1 MAKKTP
7 KVIKSGNN
15 RENTKNPTPAAEKA
29 EPKAKRTKTQAKAD
43 RQLKVQIDAEAR
55 DLMYDDPSL
64 SMEEARSEIIAR
76 RYKLDDPKTGD
87 PDDTYEAREAAVDP
101 ANIVSA
107 DTNEARIADTTEFSD
122 LENTGE
128 NAQTEA
134 FDPTAIRG
142 YTLEEDGS
150 VGKEDSRSYAHLPP
164 EERVAKLAEQRL
176 AAGAEG
182 GLDPQTTLPADLR
195 STTPRPGRTPRRSL
209 FSRRGQVAKSYV
221 DTLDISEEAAQGK
234 LDSNRRSAAFSV
246 GGTPL
251 EEGEIG
257 PRLTSP
263 IYNDTD
269 PRRSATT
276 RTPEE
281 TVMDRQPGTPGRS
294 VGGNL
299 ILGRR
304 FRGRKGYNQT
314 PDVVAVN
321 EDNATRA
328 LIGNV
333 DLAIQNAM
341 RTVGA
346 RPAGPRS
353 SGADLTVEE
362 ARTSPELRGV
372 LQQGSMGGVLSTQQD
387 EDVTQMVGSFTKRD
401 NSARTSGTM
410 PAEEADAAS
419 RETTRVVPKLDA
431 NGNEMKDPRNADV
444 TLTELANPRVAPR
457 PAAFPEEGLALPSIF
472 GGGQF
477 RMTPQFLQARNDEEA
492 RMRARATSG
501 RVKDAD
507 FAASPVGQEA
517 TARAENKE
525 PLPHT
530 MVPNPAFTPV
540 DEQGMPYEEGPE
552 ADAER
557 IGMAE
562 EMARGRRTTGRSFR
576 VRKTGRT
583 GESRN
588 RDFVSTRT
596 PGQDEYYPTKPEYKQ
611 VIRVA
616 PGSATRQYAKDEN
629 GKTILDERGKPIPLR
644 DAEGKPIVSAQETKT
659 VNEPTGRRVADYGS
673 GTAVGPDIVKEATA
687 ALRESNGGM
696 TEDEALE
703 GATLFTAAEDETQKS
718 LESEMVHQGQTAGI
732 SDHGDVSRTTSS
744 GKNPLPKDI
753 TERKVLIPSP
763 TGGSTQVN
771 IIDPER
777 KINKKVLDPT
787 TGKMVN
793 QEVSQLIEHV
803 TAGITDPEHKAR
815 IAAGFTTTTNDPQY
829 SPPKEDEF
837 GVEIDNETEEEANPL
852 DTGVDKADAKMYKPT
867 FRTHPLTGSPK
878 PEFQDTGSPRKDKV
892 QHEAALAEWS
902 KYNIGT
908 IDRSPEAL
916 QKGRDAQ
923 EASRIAERD
932 QKLADSGNSPEALQ
946 RSKDAKAADIA
957 AGIAASTPEAIAANA
972 EAAKADAAKRKE
984 QNDATARRQREN
996 PPLEASAP
1004 PGTPSREEL
1013 AVAERS
1019 NRPVEEVMASPAAI
1033 AAARETKPEATGD
1046 VEQSYGRGSKI
1057 RTAVYPQTVAS
1068 GAPHPSAGQIVRT
1081 RSGEIVQHD
1090 DTTHTP
1096 RFDDNGSF
1104 THLESKLPA
1113 YEQKIEPI
1121 TLSRVSPE
1129 DRFRIETANKLL
1141 AKEGKPAVVAT
1152 SANRGVPEP
1161 GVEDHGTTFGA
1172 IPGIVPPS
1180 PTVTRTLSTTHVDL
1194 PGNENS
1200 PGMNVSQ
1207 RIVRGADGEID
1218 RNLSG
1223 MAPSMDVPV
1232 ANPRWHLG
1240 SQVRVGQPAV
1250 TTSGVSAP
1258 DRPIATQR
1266 QEAYSRLRRRPGQPM
1281 EGQPMPRRAQEGIIV
1296 QPTGYIHPALTR
1308 DAVARGANSGRTESR
1323 PAFLAENDRK
1333 VAEGTF
1339 VTPDATA
1346 QPINANSR
1354 RVAERRF
1361 GAAMTDT
1368 ADEAQTR
1375 INSAMGGG
1383 QFNK

>member
-15 RENTKNPTPAAEKA
+15 RENTKNPTPAAEKS

-43 RQLKVQIDAEAR
+43 RQLKIQIDAEAR
-55 DLMYDDPSL
+55 DLIYDDPSL

-76 RYKLDDPKTGD
+76 RYKLDEKVANE
-87 PDDTYEAREAAVDP
+87 DDTAEAREVAVDP
-101 ANIVSA
+101 TDITSA
-107 DTNEARIADTTEFSD
+107 DTGEARIADTTEFSD

-128 NAQTEA
+128 NVQTET
-134 FDPTAIRG
+134 FDPTTIRG
-142 YTLEEDGS
+142 YTPEEGAPLGGPD
-150 VGKEDSRSYAHLPP
+150 KETYAYLSP
-164 EERVAKLAEQRL
+164 EERVAKLADQRL

-182 GLDPQTTLPADLR
+182 GLDDQTTLPADLR
-195 STTPRPGRTPRRSL
+195 STTPRPGRTPRRSI
-209 FSRRGQVAKSYV
+209 FSRRGQVAQSYV
-221 DTLDISEEAAQGK
+221 DTLDVSDEAAQGK
-234 LDSNRRSAAFSV
+234 MDSNRRGAAFAV

-251 EEGEIG
+251 AEGELG

-281 TVMDRQPGTPGRS
+281 IVMDRKPGTPGRS
-294 VGGNL
+294 LGGGL

-314 PDVVAVN
+314 PGVVEVN

-341 RTVGA
+341 SSVGA

-353 SGADLTVEE
+353 SGADLTVEQ
-362 ARTSPELRGV
+362 ARTSPELRGA
-372 LQQGSMGGVLSTQQD
+372 LQQGSMQGVLSTQTGD
-387 EDVTQMVGSFTKRD
+387 DVTQMVGSFTTRD
-401 NSARTSGTM
+401 SSARTSGTM

-419 RETTRVVPKLDA
+419 RETTRVVPKIDA
-431 NGNEMKDPRNADV
+431 SGNEMKDPRNADV

-457 PAAFPEEGLALPSIF
+457 PAAFPEEGFAIPSIF
-472 GGGQF
+472 GSQQF
-477 RMTPQFLQARNDEEA
+477 RMTAEYLQARNDAETA
-492 RMRARATSG
+492 ARARATSG

-517 TARAENKE
+517 AARAEANE

-562 EMARGRRTTGRSFR
+562 AMARGRRSTGRSFR

-596 PGQDEYYPTKPEYKQ
+596 PGQDEYYPTKPEYKK

-629 GKTILDERGKPIPLR
+629 GKTILDERGKPVPLR
-644 DAEGKPIVSAQETKT
+644 DAEGKPVVSAQETKT
-659 VNEPTGRRVADYGS
+659 VDEPTGRRVADYGPE
-673 GTAVGPDIVKEATA
+673 TAVGPDIVREATA

-696 TEDEALE
+696 TEEQALE
-703 GATLFTAAEDETQKS
+703 GATLFTAAEDEAQKS
-718 LESEMVHQGQTAGI
+718 RESEMVHQGQTAGI
-732 SDHGDVSRTTSS
+732 SDHGEVSTTTGS
-744 GKNPLPKDI
+744 GKNPLPKDV
-753 TERKVLIPSP
+753 TARKALIPA
-763 TGGSTQVN
+763 TVGGTVQAD
-771 IIDPER
+771 IIDPE
-777 KINKKVLDPT
+777 KKVTKKVLDPT

-793 QEVSQLIEHV
+793 QEVSQLVEHV
-803 TAGITDPEHKAR
+803 TAGVADPEKKAR
-815 IAAGFTTTTNDPQY
+815 IAEGLLVKTTDTQFTA
-829 SPPKEDEF
+829 PKEDEF
-837 GVEIDNETEEEANPL
+837 GVEIEEEAETNPL
-852 DTGVDKADAKMYKPT
+852 DTGVDKTPARGYSPT
-867 FRTHPLTGSPK
+867 MRPHPLTGTPA
-878 PEFQDTGSPRKDKV
+878 PEFKDTGRPRRDKV

-902 KYNIGT
+902 KYNT
-908 IDRSPEAL
+908 VDKSPEAIQQARDL
-916 QKGRDAQ
+916 QQ
-923 EASRIAERD
+923 ASRIAERD
-932 QKLADSGNSPEALQ
+932 QRLAASGNSPEALQ
-946 RSKDAKAADIA
+946 RSNDAKAADIA

-984 QNDATARRQREN
+984 QSDATARRQREN

-1004 PGTPSREEL
+1004 PGTPSKEEL
-1013 AVAERS
+1013 AVAEKSGRS
-1019 NRPVEEVMASPAAI
+1019 VEEVMAAPAAI
-1033 AAARETKPEATGD
+1033 AAKTAAEAKERKANDPYDEANTPTLAIG
-1046 VEQSYGRGSKI
+1046 GGSRI
-1057 RTAVYPQTVAS
+1057 RNAVYPQTLPS
-1068 GAPHPSAGQIVRT
+1068 GAAHPSAGQIVRT
-1081 RSGEIVQHD
+1081 RNGAVVEHD
-1090 DTTHTP
+1090 VATHTP
-1096 RFDDNGSF
+1096 RFDENGNFS
-1104 THLESKLPA
+1104 HLESTLPA
-1113 YEQKIEPI
+1113 YEQKVEPI

-1141 AKEGKPAVVAT
+1141 AKEGKPAIVAT
-1152 SANRGVPEP
+1152 SANRGVLEP

-1180 PTVTRTLSTTHVDL
+1180 PTVTRPVSTSV
-1194 PGNENS
+1194 PGA
-1200 PGMNVSQ
+1200 GVSQ
-1207 RIVRGADGEID
+1207 RIVRDASGEID
-1218 RNLSG
+1218 RAASSG
-1223 MAPSMDVPV
+1223 TVTSMDVTV

-1250 TTSGVSAP
+1250 TTRGVSSPNAP
-1258 DRPIATQR
+1258 ITNQR
-1266 QEAYSRLRRRPGQPM
+1266 QEALAQLRRRPGQPL

-1296 QPTGYIHPALTR
+1296 QPSGYIHPALTR
-1308 DAVARGANSGRTESR
+1308 DAVARGANSGTTESR
-1323 PAFLAENDRK
+1323 PAFLVENP
-1333 VAEGTF
+1333 ATQGPGTY
-1339 VTPDATA
+1339 VSPDATA

-1361 GAAMTDT
+1361 GPAMDRT
-1368 ADEAQTR
+1368 AEEEQAR
-1375 INSAMGGG
+1375 ITSAMGGG

>member
-15 RENTKNPTPAAEKA
+15 RENTKNPTPAAERA

-43 RQLKVQIDAEAR
+43 SQLKVRIDAEAR

-76 RYKLDDPKTGD
+76 RYKLDEKVANE
-87 PDDTYEAREAAVDP
+87 DDTAEAREVAVDP
-101 ANIVSA
+101 TAITSE
-107 DTNEARIADTTEFSD
+107 DTGESRIADTTEFSD

-128 NAQTEA
+128 NTQTET

-142 YTLEEDGS
+142 YTQEEGEPL
-150 VGKEDSRSYAHLPP
+150 GGPEKETTEYLSP
-164 EERVAKLAEQRL
+164 EDRVAKLADQRL
-176 AAGAEG
+176 QSGAESSINAN
-182 GLDPQTTLPADLR
+182 LDKSTTLPADLR

-209 FSRRGQVAKSYV
+209 FSRRSEVAQNYV
-221 DTLDISEEAAQGK
+221 DTLDISDEAAQGK
-234 LDSNRRSAAFSV
+234 LDSNRRGGAFAA
-246 GGTPL
+246 GGMPL
-251 EEGEIG
+251 EEGALG

-263 IYNDTD
+263 IYDATD

-281 TVMDRQPGTPGRS
+281 IVMDRQPGTPGRKL
-294 VGGNL
+294 GGGL

-333 DLAIQNAM
+333 DLAIQNALGSV
-341 RTVGA
+341 RK
-346 RPAGPRS
+346 
-353 SGADLTVEE
+353 DLTVEQ
-362 ARTSPELRGV
+362 ARTSPELRGA
-372 LQQGSMGGVLSTQQD
+372 LQQGSMQGVLSTQTGD
-387 EDVTQMVGSFTKRD
+387 DVTQMVGSFTNRD
-401 NSARTSGTM
+401 SSARTSGTM

-419 RETTRVVPKLDA
+419 RETTRVVPKLDE
-431 NGNEMKDPRNADV
+431 NGKEMKDPRNADV

-477 RMTPQFLQARNDEEA
+477 RMTAEFLQARNDAEA
-492 RMRARATSG
+492 AARARATSG
-501 RVKDAD
+501 KVKDAD

-517 TARAENKE
+517 AARAEANE

-562 EMARGRRTTGRSFR
+562 QMARGRRTTGRSFR

-588 RDFVSTRT
+588 RDFVSDRT
-596 PGQDEYYPTKPEYKQ
+596 PGQDEYYPTKPEYQK

-616 PGSATRQYAKDEN
+616 PGSAIRQYAKDEN
-629 GKTILDERGKPIPLR
+629 GRIILDERGKPTPLR
-644 DAEGKPIVSAQETKT
+644 DAEGKPIVSAQETRIE
-659 VNEPTGRRVADYGS
+659 NEPTGRRVADYGPE
-673 GTAVGPDIVKEATA
+673 TAVGPDIVREATA

-696 TEDEALE
+696 TEEQALE
-703 GATLFTAAEDETQKS
+703 GATLFTAAEDEAQKS
-718 LESEMVHQGQTAGI
+718 RESEMVHQGQTAGI
-732 SDHGDVSRTTSS
+732 SDHGDVSTTTGS
-744 GKNPLPKDI
+744 GKNPLPKDV
-753 TERKVLIPSP
+753 TARKALIPA
-763 TGGSTQVN
+763 TVGGTVQAD
-771 IIDPER
+771 IIDPE
-777 KINKKVLDPT
+777 KKVNKKVLDPT

-793 QEVSQLIEHV
+793 QEVSQLVEHV
-803 TAGITDPEHKAR
+803 TAGVTDPAKAAR
-815 IAAGFTTTTNDPQY
+815 IAEGLLVKTTDPQFAA
-829 SPPKEDEF
+829 PKEDEF
-837 GVEIDNETEEEANPL
+837 GVEIEEEEANPL
-852 DTGVDKADAKMYKPT
+852 DTGVDKAPARAYSPT
-867 FRTHPLTGSPK
+867 MRPHPLTGTAA
-878 PEFQDTGSPRKDKV
+878 PEFKDTGRPRRDRI

-902 KYNIGT
+902 KYNT
-908 IDRSPEAL
+908 VDKSPEAIQQAREL
-916 QKGRDAQ
+916 QQSG
-923 EASRIAERD
+923 RIAERD
-932 QKLADSGNSPEALQ
+932 QRLADTGNSPEALQ
-946 RSKDAKAADIA
+946 NRDAAKAADIA
-957 AGIAASTPEAIAANA
+957 AAAAMTPEDIAANA

-984 QNDATARRQREN
+984 QNDAIARRQREN

-1013 AVAERS
+1013 AVAETS
-1019 NRPVEEVMASPAAI
+1019 GRPVAEVMASPAAI
-1033 AAARETKPEATGD
+1033 AAARQTKPEATGD
-1046 VEQSYGRGSKI
+1046 VEQPKPSSRV
-1057 RTAVYPQTVAS
+1057 RNAVYPQTLPS

-1081 RSGEIVQHD
+1081 RNGAAVEHD
-1090 DTTHTP
+1090 TATHTP
-1096 RFDDNGSF
+1096 RFDERGNFS
-1104 THLESKLPA
+1104 HLESTLPA

-1121 TLSRVSPE
+1121 TLSRVSDE
-1129 DRFRIETANKLL
+1129 DRFRIETANRLL
-1141 AKEGKPAVVAT
+1141 AKEGKPAVVTT
-1152 SANRGVPEP
+1152 SANRGVLEP

-1180 PTVTRTLSTTHVDL
+1180 PTVTRTLSTSV
-1194 PGNENS
+1194 PGA
-1200 PGMNVSQ
+1200 GVSR
-1207 RIVRGADGEID
+1207 RIVRDASGEID
-1218 RNLSG
+1218 RSESSS
-1223 MAPSMDVPV
+1223 AVTSMDVTV

-1250 TTSGVSAP
+1250 TTSGVSSPNAP
-1258 DRPIATQR
+1258 ITNQR
-1266 QEAYSRLRRRPGQPM
+1266 QEALAQLRRRPGQPM
-1281 EGQPMPRRAQEGIIV
+1281 AGQPMPRRAEEGIIV

>member
-101 ANIVSA
+101 AAIVSE

-134 FDPTAIRG
+134 FDPTVIRG
-142 YTLEEDGS
+142 YTQEEGEPL
-150 VGKEDSRSYAHLPP
+150 GGPEKETYAHLPP

-195 STTPRPGRTPRRSL
+195 STTPRPGRTSRRSL
-209 FSRRGQVAKSYV
+209 FSRRSEVAQNYV
-221 DTLDISEEAAQGK
+221 DTLDVSDEAAQGK
-234 LDSNRRSAAFSV
+234 MDSNRRGGAIAA
-246 GGTPL
+246 GGMPL
-251 EEGEIG
+251 EEGALG

-263 IYNDTD
+263 IYNAAD

-281 TVMDRQPGTPGRS
+281 IVMDRQPGTPGRS

-401 NSARTSGTM
+401 NSARTSETM

-477 RMTPQFLQARNDEEA
+477 RMTPQFLQARNDAEA
-492 RMRARATSG
+492 AARARATSG
-501 RVKDAD
+501 KVKDAD
-507 FAASPVGQEA
+507 FALSEEGKAA
-517 TARAENKE
+517 AARAEANE

-562 EMARGRRTTGRSFR
+562 QMARGRRTTGRSFR

-588 RDFVSTRT
+588 RDFVSDRT

-629 GKTILDERGKPIPLR
+629 GRIILDERGKPTPLR
-644 DAEGKPIVSAQETKT
+644 DAEGKPIVSAQETRT
-659 VNEPTGRRVADYGS
+659 ENEPTGRRVADYGPE
-673 GTAVGPDIVKEATA
+673 TAVGPDIVREATA

-696 TEDEALE
+696 TEEQALE
-703 GATLFTAAEDETQKS
+703 GATLFTAAEDEAQKS
-718 LESEMVHQGQTAGI
+718 RESEMIHQGQTAGI
-732 SDHGDVSRTTSS
+732 SDHGDVSTTTGS
-744 GKNPLPKDI
+744 GKNPLPRAL

-771 IIDPER
+771 ILDPER

-815 IAAGFTTTTNDPQY
+815 IAAGFITTTNDPQY

-837 GVEIDNETEEEANPL
+837 GVEIDNETEEANPL

-878 PEFQDTGSPRKDKV
+878 PEFQDTGNPRRDRV
-892 QHEAALAEWS
+892 QHESALAEWS

-916 QKGRDAQ
+916 QRGRDAQ

-932 QKLADSGNSPEALQ
+932 QRLADSGNSPEALQ

-957 AGIAASTPEAIAANA
+957 AGIAANTPEAIAANA

-1019 NRPVEEVMASPAAI
+1019 GRPVEEVMAAPAAI
-1033 AAARETKPEATGD
+1033 AA
-1046 VEQSYGRGSKI
+1046 
-1057 RTAVYPQTVAS
+1057 QTVAAAKERKANDPYDQENKPTGSVGGGNRVQNVRYPATLPS
-1068 GAPHPSAGQIVRT
+1068 GAPHPSAGQIVRARNGAT
-1081 RSGEIVQHD
+1081 VEHD
-1090 DTTHTP
+1090 VATHAP
-1096 RFDDNGSF
+1096 RFDDNGNF
-1104 THLESKLPA
+1104 THLEDKLK

-1152 SANRGVPEP
+1152 SANRGVLEP

-1172 IPGIVPPS
+1172 IRGIVPPS
-1180 PTVTRTLSTTHVDL
+1180 PTVTRTLSTSV
-1194 PGNENS
+1194 PGA
-1200 PGMNVSQ
+1200 GVSR
-1207 RIVRGADGEID
+1207 RIVRDASGEID
-1218 RNLSG
+1218 RSESSS
-1223 MAPSMDVPV
+1223 AVTSMDVTV

-1250 TTSGVSAP
+1250 TTSGVSSPNAP
-1258 DRPIATQR
+1258 ITNQR
-1266 QEAYSRLRRRPGQPM
+1266 QEALAQLRRRPGQPM
-1281 EGQPMPRRAQEGIIV
+1281 EGQPMPRRAEAGIIV
-1296 QPTGYIHPALTR
+1296 QPSGYIHPALTR

-1323 PAFLAENDRK
+1323 PAFLVENP
-1333 VAEGTF
+1333 ATQGPGTY
-1339 VTPDATA
+1339 VSPDATA

-1361 GAAMTDT
+1361 GPAMDRT
-1368 ADEAQTR
+1368 AEEEQTR

>member
-43 RQLKVQIDAEAR
+43 SQLKVKIDAEAR

-76 RYKLDDPKTGD
+76 RYKLDEKVANE
-87 PDDTYEAREAAVDP
+87 DDTAEAREVAVDP
-101 ANIVSA
+101 TAI
-107 DTNEARIADTTEFSD
+107 TNEDTGESRIADTTEFSD

-128 NAQTEA
+128 NTQTET

-142 YTLEEDGS
+142 YTQEEGEPL
-150 VGKEDSRSYAHLPP
+150 GGPEKESYAYLSP
-164 EERVAKLAEQRL
+164 EERVAKLADQRL

-182 GLDPQTTLPADLR
+182 GLDAPTTLPADLR

-209 FSRRGQVAKSYV
+209 FSRRSEVAQNYV
-221 DTLDISEEAAQGK
+221 DTLDVSEEAAQGK
-234 LDSNRRSAAFSV
+234 MDSNRRGGAFAA
-246 GGTPL
+246 GGMPL
-251 EEGEIG
+251 EEGALG

-281 TVMDRQPGTPGRS
+281 IVMDRQPGTPGRKL
-294 VGGNL
+294 GGGL

-341 RTVGA
+341 GSVGA

-353 SGADLTVEE
+353 SGADLTVEQ
-362 ARTSPELRGV
+362 ARTSPELRGA
-372 LQQGSMGGVLSTQQD
+372 LQQGSMQGVLSTQTGD
-387 EDVTQMVGSFTKRD
+387 DVTQMVGSFTNRD
-401 NSARTSGTM
+401 SSARTSGTM

-419 RETTRVVPKLDA
+419 RETTRVVPKLDE
-431 NGNEMKDPRNADV
+431 NGKEMKDPRNADV

-477 RMTPQFLQARNDEEA
+477 RMTPQFLQARNDAEA
-492 RMRARATSG
+492 AARARATSG
-501 RVKDAD
+501 KVKDAD

-517 TARAENKE
+517 AARAEANE

-588 RDFVSTRT
+588 RDFVSDRT
-596 PGQDEYYPTKPEYKQ
+596 PGQDEYYPTKPEYKK

-629 GKTILDERGKPIPLR
+629 GRTILDERGKPTPLR

-659 VNEPTGRRVADYGS
+659 VNEPTGRRVADYGPE
-673 GTAVGPDIVKEATA
+673 TAVGPDIVREATA

-696 TEDEALE
+696 TEEQALE
-703 GATLFTAAEDETQKS
+703 GATLFTAAEDEAQKS
-718 LESEMVHQGQTAGI
+718 RESEMVHQGQTAGI
-732 SDHGDVSRTTSS
+732 SDHGDVSTTTGS
-744 GKNPLPKDI
+744 GKNPLPKDV
-753 TERKVLIPSP
+753 TARKALIPA
-763 TGGSTQVN
+763 TVGGTVQAD
-771 IIDPER
+771 IIDPE
-777 KINKKVLDPT
+777 KKVNKKVLDPT

-793 QEVSQLIEHV
+793 QEVSQLVEHV
-803 TAGITDPEHKAR
+803 TAGVTDSAKAER
-815 IAAGFTTTTNDPQY
+815 IAAGLLVKTNDPQY
-829 SPPKEDEF
+829 TPPKEDEF
-837 GVEIDNETEEEANPL
+837 GVEIDDETGETNPL
-852 DTGVDKADAKMYKPT
+852 DTGVDKTPARMYSPT
-867 FRTHPLTGSPK
+867 MRPHPLTGTAA
-878 PEFQDTGSPRKDKV
+878 PEFKDTGRPRRDRV

-902 KYNIGT
+902 KYNT
-908 IDRSPEAL
+908 VDKSPEAIQQAREL
-916 QKGRDAQ
+916 QQSG
-923 EASRIAERD
+923 RIAERD
-932 QKLADSGNSPEALQ
+932 QRLADTGNSPEALQ
-946 RSKDAKAADIA
+946 NRDAAKAADIA
-957 AGIAASTPEAIAANA
+957 AAAAMTPEDIAANA

-984 QNDATARRQREN
+984 QNDAIARRQREN

-1013 AVAERS
+1013 AVAETS
-1019 NRPVEEVMASPAAI
+1019 GRPVAEVIAAPAAI
-1033 AAARETKPEATGD
+1033 AAKTAADAKKRKANDPYEEANKPSLSVGGANRIQNVRYPATL
-1046 VEQSYGRGSKI
+1046 
-1057 RTAVYPQTVAS
+1057 PS
-1068 GAPHPSAGQIVRT
+1068 GAPHPSAGQIVRNRNGAT
-1081 RSGEIVQHD
+1081 VEHD
-1090 DTTHTP
+1090 VATHTP
-1096 RFDDNGSF
+1096 KFDDNGNFS
-1104 THLESKLPA
+1104 HLESTLPA
-1113 YEQKIEPI
+1113 YEQKIEPV

-1129 DRFRIETANKLL
+1129 DRFRIETANRLL

-1152 SANRGVPEP
+1152 SANRGVLEP

-1180 PTVTRTLSTTHVDL
+1180 PTVTRTLSTSV
-1194 PGNENS
+1194 PGA
-1200 PGMNVSQ
+1200 GVSR
-1207 RIVRGADGEID
+1207 RIVRDASGEID
-1218 RNLSG
+1218 RSESSS
-1223 MAPSMDVPV
+1223 AVTSMDVTV

-1258 DRPIATQR
+1258 DRPIANQR
-1266 QEAYSRLRRRPGQPM
+1266 QEAYAQLRRRPGQPM

-1308 DAVARGANSGRTESR
+1308 DAVARGANSGTTESR